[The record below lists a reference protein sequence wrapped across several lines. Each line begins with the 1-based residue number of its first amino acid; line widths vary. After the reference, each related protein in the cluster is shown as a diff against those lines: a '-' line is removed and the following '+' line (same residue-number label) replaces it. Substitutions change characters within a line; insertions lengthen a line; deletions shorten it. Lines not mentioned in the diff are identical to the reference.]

1 MKRRKRDAQHV
12 RIYHYMSKTPAWKSL
27 NGNERATYLLLSE
40 RYMGLNNGKIPY
52 SVREI
57 ATDLRISTH
66 TASRCLKGLQ
76 ERGFI
81 VAMTK
86 GAFSWKKR
94 HATEWRLTE
103 HVCNVSGRGPTS
115 EYRNWRPTIQNT
127 VSVVKPIGSCGGTNV
142 AKRTL
147 DGTCGETVRRQ
158 KSDPQLHYSYTLSC
172 QVPPSA
178 KSAPSYPRARSTPQW
193 AGYTRLPLE
202 LRLLALGLSTA
213 KNCELAKCS

>member
-12 RIYHYMSKTPAWKSL
+12 RIYHYLSKTPAWKSL

-57 ATDLRISTH
+57 ATDLGISTH
-66 TASRCLKGLQ
+66 TASRCLRRLQ

-86 GAFSWKKR
+86 GAFSWKKP

-103 HVCNVSGRGPTS
+103 HVCNVSGHGPTS
-115 EYRNWRPTIQNT
+115 EYRNWRPEIQNA
-127 VSVVKPIGSCGGTNV
+127 VAVVKPIGSCGETNV
-142 AKRTL
+142 AKRTR
-147 DGTCGETVRRQ
+147 DGSCGETVGGQ
-158 KSDPQLHYSYTLSC
+158 KSDSQLHHSYTLSC

-178 KSAPSYPRARSTPQW
+178 RSAPSCLQARSTPEW
-193 AGYTRLPLE
+193 AGYTSLPVE
-202 LRLLALGLSTA
+202 LRLLALGLSPQRGQRA
-213 KNCELAKCS
+213 QLPP

>member
-1 MKRRKRDAQHV
+1 MNRRKKDAAHV
-12 RIYHYMSKTPAWKSL
+12 RIYHYMSKTPAWRSL

-66 TASRCLKGLQ
+66 TASRCLTTLQ

-103 HVCNVSGRGPTS
+103 HVCHVSGHGPSS
-115 EYRNWRPTIQNT
+115 EYRNWRPEIQNT
-127 VSVVKPIGSCGGTNV
+127 VAVVKPIGSCGETNV
-142 AKRTL
+142 AKRSR
-147 DGTCGETVRRQ
+147 DGSCGETVKDQ
-158 KSDPQLHYSYTLSC
+158 KSDPRLHHSYTLSC
-172 QVPPSA
+172 QVPPLRSLHLDEGDDEAEA
-178 KSAPSYPRARSTPQW
+178 KEKATCCEGACRACGPPS
-193 AGYTRLPLE
+193 
-202 LRLLALGLSTA
+202 
-213 KNCELAKCS
+213 

>member
-57 ATDLRISTH
+57 ATDLGISTH
-66 TASRCLKGLQ
+66 TASRCLTRLQ

-103 HVCNVSGRGPTS
+103 QVCNVSGRGPSS
-115 EYRNWRPTIQNT
+115 EYRNWRPEIQNA
-127 VSVVKPIGSCGGTNV
+127 VAVAKPIGSCGETTV
-142 AKRTL
+142 AKKTR
-147 DGTCGETVRRQ
+147 DGSCDETVEGQ
-158 KSDPQLHYSYTLSC
+158 KSDLQLHYSYTLSC

-178 KSAPSYPRARSTPQW
+178 KSAPSYPRARSTPHW
-193 AGYTRLPLE
+193 AGYTSLPVE
-202 LRLLALGLSTA
+202 LRLLALGLASDA
-213 KNCELAKCS
+213 RVRERG